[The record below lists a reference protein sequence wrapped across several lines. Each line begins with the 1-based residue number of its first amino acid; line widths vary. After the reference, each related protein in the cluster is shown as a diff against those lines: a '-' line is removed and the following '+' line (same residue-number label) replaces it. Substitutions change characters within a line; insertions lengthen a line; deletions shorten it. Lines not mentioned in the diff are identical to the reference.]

1 MGSHKRWE
9 RTTAELNSPNSDGE
23 QTLIFLDTNFLMA
36 LSQNPNFNLSYELD
50 RVIPG
55 NRVLVVL
62 DPIFSEL
69 EKLNLKGN
77 PKERMEARTAI
88 EFVHKYC
95 QQWPSE
101 YSHRNVDFVLLHH
114 GKEKKG
120 IIATN
125 DHKLKRMA
133 RKNGIKLLYIR
144 SQRFL
149 ELQ

>member
-1 MGSHKRWE
+1 
-9 RTTAELNSPNSDGE
+9 
-23 QTLIFLDTNFLMA
+23 MA
-36 LSQNPNFNLSYELD
+36 LCQNPNFNLSYELD

-55 NRVLVVL
+55 KRRLIVL

-77 PKERMEARTAI
+77 PKDRIEARVAI

-95 QQWPSE
+95 QRWPSE
-101 YSHRNVDFVLLHH
+101 YSHRNIDFVLLHY
-114 GKEKKG
+114 GKEKDG

-125 DHKLKRMA
+125 DRKLKRMA

-144 SQRFL
+144 NQRFL

>member
-1 MGSHKRWE
+1 
-9 RTTAELNSPNSDGE
+9 
-23 QTLIFLDTNFLMA
+23 MA

-55 NRVLVVL
+55 NRVLIVL

-77 PKERMEARTAI
+77 PKERMEARIAI

-95 QQWPSE
+95 QRWPSV
-101 YSHRNVDFVLLHH
+101 YNHRNIDFILLYY

-125 DHKLKRMA
+125 DRKLKKLV
-133 RKNGIKLLYIR
+133 RKNRIKLLYIR
-144 SQRFL
+144 NQRFL

>member
-1 MGSHKRWE
+1 
-9 RTTAELNSPNSDGE
+9 
-23 QTLIFLDTNFLMA
+23 LIFLDTNFLMA
-36 LSQNPNFNLSYELD
+36 LGQNPNFNLSYELD

-55 NRVLVVL
+55 NRVLIVL

-77 PKERMEARTAI
+77 PKERMEARIAI
-88 EFVHKYC
+88 EFVDKYC
-95 QQWPSE
+95 QRWPSE
-101 YSHRNVDFVLLHH
+101 YNHRNIDFILLHY
-114 GKEKKG
+114 GEEKNG

-125 DHKLKRMA
+125 DRKLKKMA

-144 SQRFL
+144 NQRFL

>member
-1 MGSHKRWE
+1 
-9 RTTAELNSPNSDGE
+9 
-23 QTLIFLDTNFLMA
+23 MA
-36 LSQNPNFNLSYELD
+36 LSQMANFNLSYELD

-55 NRVLVVL
+55 NRILVVL

-69 EKLNLKGN
+69 KKLNLKGN
-77 PKERMEARTAI
+77 PKDRMESRIAI

-101 YSHRNVDFVLLHH
+101 YSHRNIDFILLHY
-114 GKEKKG
+114 GKEKSG

-125 DHKLKRMA
+125 DRKLKRMA

-144 SQRFL
+144 NQRFL